1 MWDYRQAKC
10 VLHARRRPGI
20 ASTSMLALLDGG
32 EMPDTLPLV
41 GWAGLPR
48 ITNPST
54 VPSDV
59 GRQGY

>member
-1 MWDYRQAKC
+1 
-10 VLHARRRPGI
+10 
-20 ASTSMLALLDGG
+20 MLALLDGG

-59 GRQGY
+59 GRQGC